1 MRITLLLSVSI
12 IRVYRLYILCVSCS
26 VYRSLTI
33 YSYCAYRSIIYVYRS
48 CYVIYVCHS
57 FYRPYCICVCC
68 SCTICVYRSVCRSSI
83 INVYCVYRSG
93 IIYTYRP
100 YTICVYYFLKRP
112 SFICVSFL
120 FYMCLSLCLPLFNH
134 VWLSCLPLV
143 YYLRVSLFGVCTRVP
158 VYRALLLYIPATIN
172 QGLVHTRSDGSVSLP
187 HTTLLN
193 TYIYIHTIHRYIS

>member
-12 IRVYRLYILCVSCS
+12 IRVYRSYILCVSRS
-26 VYRSLTI
+26 VYRSSII
-33 YSYCAYRSIIYVYRS
+33 YSYRAYRSSIICVHRS

-68 SCTICVYRSVCRSSI
+68 FYVICVYRSVCRPSI
-83 INVYCVYRSG
+83 IHVYRVYRSG
-93 IIYTYRP
+93 IIYMYRA
-100 YTICVYYFLKRP
+100 YTICVYRFSNRP

-120 FYMCLSLCLPLFNH
+120 FHMCLSLCLSLFTH

-143 YYLRVSLFGVCTRVP
+143 YYLCVSLFGVCTRVP

-172 QGLVHTRSDGSVSLP
+172 QGLVHTRSDGIVSLP
-187 HTTLLN
+187 RSTLLN
-193 TYIYIHTIHRYIS
+193 TYIYIHIIHRYI